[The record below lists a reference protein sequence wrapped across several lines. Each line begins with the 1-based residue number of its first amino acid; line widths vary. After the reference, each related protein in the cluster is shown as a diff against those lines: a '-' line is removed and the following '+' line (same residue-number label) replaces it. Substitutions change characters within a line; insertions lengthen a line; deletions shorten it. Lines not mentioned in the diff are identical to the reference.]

1 MASQEGLDHV
11 HDANIRTFCVVR
23 QKEFTDLLQGVGR
36 DVSSI
41 AFDAVLARIARFSK

>member
-23 QKEFTDLLQGVGR
+23 QKEFTDLLQGIR
-36 DVSSI
+36 KDLRC
-41 AFDAVLARIARFSK
+41 FLAEADLAWMARLSK